1 MTTGQYL
8 LFCMAAIA
16 CAIVLV
22 FIKNRQV
29 EQEDG
34 GVVEVTFTGHQIE
47 GRAMRCAQQIGAR
60 IGLGPRGVQEL
71 KKGLVYVHH
80 EFLGV
85 GSPRDIADQFG
96 VDAVE
101 KLQAIGEFKDGWDA
115 EEVATWIADIV
126 AGSLSVDEP
135 ETVPMQG

>member
-8 LFCMAAIA
+8 LFCAAVIA

-34 GVVEVTFTGHQIE
+34 SAVEVTFTGHQIE

-85 GSPRDIADQFG
+85 WSPREIADQFG
-96 VDAVE
+96 IDAVE
-101 KLQAIGEFKDGWDA
+101 KLQAIGEFNEGWNT
-115 EEVATWIADIV
+115 EEVAAWIADIV
-126 AGSLSVDEP
+126 AGSLSLDGP